1 MTSKTFEI
9 YYDIFASIKKL
20 LKDRIK
26 NKHLKNIRIV
36 TDFEESLRKS
46 IKLIFQEC
54 ILDGCYFHYTKILW
68 EKQKKLDYVKKGF

>member
-36 TDFEESLRKS
+36 TDFEESLRKP
-46 IKLIFQEC
+46 
-54 ILDGCYFHYTKILW
+54 
-68 EKQKKLDYVKKGF
+68 